1 MEQPKSQSPFGRQSL
16 RCLLLL
22 GVISLVSP
30 LLAQEAS
37 SPSEEGQAPEA
48 RAERWQPSAEQL
60 QQWVAQLGVAEFR
73 LREEAARQLSRCD
86 ARAIEPLRTAAK
98 NSNDPEVRGR
108 CEAIAAA
115 IYELDVG
122 ERLRNFLASSD
133 PNADGGFR
141 GWPVFA
147 EMLGGGRAMKR
158 LFTEFARAYPSLADS
173 TFDDQALLLQYSQD
187 IARDAYMK
195 LRSGKEIVL
204 AQPVALLLCATR
216 LREQPPREVDSSLMF
231 LLRTAPYTSWV
242 SQSPYRN
249 GLRKLCGAWLTSK
262 ANQVDQL
269 QLMQLSLEQEL
280 PEILD
285 MAKEV
290 LRTSP
295 SQPVPFELAMACLV
309 RFGKAEDLALLD
321 RWCRDDSVIVTFEDT
336 RMVLQ
341 PPANDS
347 RNPLPN
353 FPMQVALRYEL
364 RFQDVAI
371 AAWMKLGGFES
382 DLAKYFPTLRTHP
395 LRVFQIQTLA
405 FREDDAEGRVTAIA
419 AWERLREEQAKP

>member
-1 MEQPKSQSPFGRQSL
+1 MEPPKTHSLFGRQSY
-16 RCLLLL
+16 RGLLLL
-22 GVISLVSP
+22 GVLSLFSS
-30 LLAQEAS
+30 LLAQE
-37 SPSEEGQAPEA
+37 PSLPTTEGQPQAA
-48 RAERWQPSAEQL
+48 LTERWQPSAEQL
-60 QQWVAQLGVAEFR
+60 QQWVKQLGVSEFR

-108 CEAIAAA
+108 CEAIAAT

-133 PNADGGFR
+133 PSADGGFR

-158 LFTEFARAYPSLADS
+158 LFTEVARAYPSLADS
-173 TFDDQALLLQYSQD
+173 TFDDQALLLEYSQD
-187 IARDAYMK
+187 IARDAYLK
-195 LRSGKEIVL
+195 LRSGKEIAL

-216 LREQPPREVDSSLMF
+216 LEEQPPREVDSSLMF

-269 QLMQLSLEQEL
+269 QLMQLALEQEL
-280 PEILD
+280 PEILGL
-285 MAKEV
+285 AREV

-309 RFGKAEDLALLD
+309 RFGSAEDRAWLD

-341 PPANDS
+341 PPRSDS
-347 RNPLPN
+347 RDPLPN
-353 FPMQVALRYEL
+353 FPVQIAQRYEL

-405 FREDDAEGRVTAIA
+405 FREDDTEGRANAIA
-419 AWERLREEQAKP
+419 AWERLREEPAKP